1 MKGNEKV
8 IAALNEALHE
18 ELTAINQYFLH
29 AEMCENWGYQRLS
42 KYVRKL
48 SIVEMKHAEKLIE
61 RILFLDGAPNM
72 AAPVQ
77 LSVGSA
83 VKQQLEN
90 DLNLEIGA
98 VKLYNNAVKLARAEG
113 DNGSE
118 QLLQS
123 ILKDEEEHA
132 DWQETQLSL
141 IKAMGNELYLS
152 EQTKKE

>member
-29 AEMCENWGYQRLS
+29 SEMCENWNYERLS
-42 KYVRKL
+42 KYVKKL
-48 SIVEMKHAEKLIE
+48 SIAEMKHAERLIE

-72 AAPVQ
+72 AVPVQ
-77 LSVGSA
+77 INVGKA

-90 DLNLEIGA
+90 DLSLELGA
-98 VKLYNNAVKLARAEG
+98 VKLYNDAVKLARAEE
-113 DNGSE
+113 DNGSAA
-118 QLLQS
+118 LLLS

-132 DWQETQLSL
+132 DWQESQLNL
-141 IKAMGNELYLS
+141 IKEIGYELYLS
-152 EQTKKE
+152 EQVEKE

>member
-1 MKGNEKV
+1 MNGSKKV

-29 AEMCENWGYQRLS
+29 AEMCENWGYEKIA

-48 SIVEMKHAEKLIE
+48 SIVEMKHAERLIE

-77 LSVGSA
+77 LSVGTA
-83 VKQQLEN
+83 VKQQLEY
-90 DLNLEIGA
+90 DLKLELSA

-123 ILKDEEEHA
+123 ILEDEEGHA

-141 IKAMGNELYLS
+141 IKEIGDELYLS
-152 EQTKKE
+152 EQIKKE

>member
-1 MKGNEKV
+1 MKGSEKV
-8 IAALNEALHE
+8 IAALNGALQE
-18 ELTAINQYFLH
+18 DVTAINQYFLH
-29 AEMCENWGYQRLS
+29 SEMCENWGYERVA

-48 SIVEMKHAEKLIE
+48 SIVEMKHAERLIE

-72 AAPVQ
+72 AAPFQ
-77 LSVGSA
+77 LSVGNA

-90 DLNLEIGA
+90 DLNLELGA

-141 IKAMGNELYLS
+141 IKEIGNERYLS
-152 EQTKKE
+152 EQNKKE

>member
-1 MKGNEKV
+1 MNGNEKV

-29 AEMCENWGYQRLS
+29 AEMCENWGYEKIA
-42 KYVRKL
+42 KYVKKL
-48 SIVEMKHAEKLIE
+48 SMVEMKHAERLIE
-61 RILFLDGAPNM
+61 RILFLDGAPNI

-77 LSVGSA
+77 LSVGTA

-90 DLNLEIGA
+90 DLKLELGA

-123 ILKDEEEHA
+123 ILQDEEEHA
-132 DWQETQLSL
+132 DWQEAQLSL
-141 IKAMGNELYLS
+141 IKEIGDKLY
-152 EQTKKE
+152 

>member
-29 AEMCENWGYQRLS
+29 SEMCENWGYERLS
-42 KYVRKL
+42 KYVKKL

-72 AAPVQ
+72 AAPI
-77 LSVGSA
+77 
-83 VKQQLEN
+83 QLEN
-90 DLNLEIGA
+90 DLNLELGA
-98 VKLYNNAVKLARAEG
+98 VKLYNDSVELARAEG
-113 DNGSE
+113 DNGSAD
-118 QLLQS
+118 LLLS

-132 DWQETQLSL
+132 DWQESQLNL
-141 IKAMGNELYLS
+141 IKEIGYKLYLS
-152 EQTKKE
+152 EQVEKE

>member
-1 MKGNEKV
+1 
-8 IAALNEALHE
+8 
-18 ELTAINQYFLH
+18 
-29 AEMCENWGYQRLS
+29 
-42 KYVRKL
+42 
-48 SIVEMKHAEKLIE
+48 MKHAEKLIE
-61 RILFLDGAPNM
+61 RILFLDGVPNM

-77 LSVGSA
+77 LNVGSV

-90 DLNLEIGA
+90 DLNLELGA

-141 IKAMGNELYLS
+141 IKGMGNELYLS

>member
-1 MKGNEKV
+1 MKGSEKV

-29 AEMCENWGYQRLS
+29 SEMCENWGYERTA

-72 AAPVQ
+72 ATPVQ
-77 LSVGSA
+77 LSVGNA

-90 DLNLEIGA
+90 DLNLELGA
-98 VKLYNNAVKLARAEG
+98 VKLYNDAVKLARAEG

-132 DWQETQLSL
+132 DWQETQLNL
-141 IKAMGNELYLS
+141 IKEIGNELYLS

>member
-8 IAALNEALHE
+8 ITALNEALHE

-29 AEMCENWGYQRLS
+29 SEMCENWGYERIA
-42 KYVRKL
+42 KFVRKL

-77 LSVGSA
+77 LSVG
-83 VKQQLEN
+83 
-90 DLNLEIGA
+90 
-98 VKLYNNAVKLARAEG
+98 NAVKLARAEG

-118 QLLQS
+118 QLLRS
-123 ILKDEEEHA
+123 ILQDEEEHA

-141 IKAMGNELYLS
+141 IKEIGNELYLS
-152 EQTKKE
+152 EQAQKE